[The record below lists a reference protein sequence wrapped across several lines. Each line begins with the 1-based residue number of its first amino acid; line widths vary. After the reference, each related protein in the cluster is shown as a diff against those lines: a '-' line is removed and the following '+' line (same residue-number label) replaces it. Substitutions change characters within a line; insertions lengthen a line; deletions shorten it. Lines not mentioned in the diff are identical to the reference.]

1 MLNRKITVGQ
11 SPNADVRLS
20 HIGISKRHLELS
32 PTEYPGR
39 YIVTD
44 LQSTNGTRIVT
55 PDRRLVKLEQPTIID
70 EHTPLLL
77 GNYETTVAA
86 IVSEWERNHSSG
98 AGIPG
103 GRVKRNPI
111 TGEIIN
117 G

>member
-1 MLNRKITVGQ
+1 MLNRTITVGQ
-11 SPNADVRLS
+11 SPHADVRLS
-20 HIGISKRHLELS
+20 YIGISKRHLELS

-55 PDRRLVKLEQPTIID
+55 PDRRMVKVEQPTIID
-70 EHTPLLL
+70 GHTPLLL
-77 GNYETTVAA
+77 GNYETTAAA
-86 IVSEWERNHSSG
+86 IVSEWERNRG
-98 AGIPG
+98 GGGTPG
-103 GRVKRNPI
+103 SRVRRDPI

>member
-1 MLNRKITVGQ
+1 MLNRTITVGQ
-11 SPNADVRLS
+11 SSQADVRLS
-20 HIGISKRHLELS
+20 HIGISKQHLQLS

-55 PDRRLVKLEQPTIID
+55 PDRRLIKVEQPMIID
-70 EHTPLLL
+70 ERTPLLL
-77 GNYETTVAA
+77 GNYETTAAA
-86 IVSEWERNHSSG
+86 IVGEWERNRG
-98 AGIPG
+98 VGCIPG
-103 GRVKRNPI
+103 GRVRRDPL